1 MDTTD
6 CLELPFPECAPPLVK
21 DKSDIEQFRDLA
33 VAADTAVQ
41 TLADSLSSTLFNTPS
56 TVMSG
61 GSVVAG
67 RDVTH
72 FTPTTVTDNAGQA
85 DTAADVIR
93 IAEDGWYMVGGWV
106 SATSASLPNS
116 IGLRIEPIVNGDTVS
131 NRQGPG
137 QPAVGAEYVAWA
149 DSLFLRA
156 GDTLQTMTHHTDS
169 AALNVT
175 YQTFLWAHQVIASV

>member
-6 CLELPFPECAPPLVK
+6 CLSLPYPQCAPPLIK
-21 DKSDIEQFRDLA
+21 DASDIEQFRDLA
-33 VAADTAVQ
+33 VATDTAVQ
-41 TLADSLSSTLFNTPS
+41 TLADSLNANLFAPPC

-61 GSVVAG
+61 GQSVAG
-67 RDVTH
+67 RDIVQFTSVT
-72 FTPTTVTDNAGQA
+72 VLDNAGQA

-93 IAEDGWYMVGGWV
+93 ISEDGWYMVGGWV

-116 IGLRIEPIVNGDTVS
+116 IGLRIEPLVNGDMVS

-149 DSLFLRA
+149 DMLFMRA
-156 GDTLQTMTHHTDS
+156 GDALQTLTHHTDS
-169 AALNVT
+169 AGLNVT
-175 YQTFLWAHQVIASV
+175 YATFLWAYQVIASV